1 MINEVGNGPNAICFP
16 LIFMNFLS
24 QLIIFIQRSIHL
36 LIVMVF
42 KNKALNEGQIRSRRE
57 KTS

>member
-16 LIFMNFLS
+16 LIYMNFLS
-24 QLIIFIQRSIHL
+24 QLIIFIERSIHIL
-36 LIVMVF
+36 SVIVF
-42 KNKALNEGQIRSRRE
+42 KNKALNEGQIRSIRE

>member
-1 MINEVGNGPNAICFP
+1 MINEVGNGPNAICFT

-42 KNKALNEGQIRSRRE
+42 KNKALNEGQIRSIRE